1 MRSHE
6 AAKSRIACVIV
17 VSEAHADSLFRE
29 YERRLVRSLRRF
41 VDILLELLP
50 LRACVVVVVMG
61 SIVVVVVVVVDINI
75 DIGIVDIIVRICP
88 SRRMIASRM

>member
-1 MRSHE
+1 M
-6 AAKSRIACVIV
+6 
-17 VSEAHADSLFRE
+17 FRE

-61 SIVVVVVVVVDINI
+61 SIVVVVVVVVDI
-75 DIGIVDIIVRICP
+75 DIGIVDIIVRMCP
-88 SRRMIASRM
+88 WRRTIASRM